1 MTEKTLETHCA
12 YLEASCACFH
22 GAYQEV
28 PLKKLVKSP
37 FQYNHSASLK
47 THYGIDH
54 ILKIYLKQ
62 TKNNNKQ
69 TGHLLN
75 THSKPKRLIFQTA
88 RNYYICKFH
97 MTDKNVQVCL
107 RTAKTDAFLQTER
120 LVAYLAWQNRRVK
133 SDQVL

>member
-1 MTEKTLETHCA
+1 M
-12 YLEASCACFH
+12 
-22 GAYQEV
+22 
-28 PLKKLVKSP
+28 KKLVKSP

-97 MTDKNVQVCL
+97 MTDKNGEKAGRQESLYRYVCGLLKQMLSSRL
-107 RTAKTDAFLQTER
+107 RD
-120 LVAYLAWQNRRVK
+120 
-133 SDQVL
+133 